1 VHLIYY
7 PPYHSKYNPI
17 ERCWAAL
24 ENYWNGALLT
34 TIDEALRWAA
44 NMTWKGVSPLV
55 RLVEGIYPKQ
65 ISVPKHELTAFEQ
78 QWQRSDILPK
88 WDISIF
94 PV

>member
-1 VHLIYY
+1 
-7 PPYHSKYNPI
+7 
-17 ERCWAAL
+17 
-24 ENYWNGALLT
+24 
-34 TIDEALRWAA
+34 
-44 NMTWKGVSPLV
+44 MTWKGVSPLV

-78 QWQRSDILPK
+78 QWQRSDIRSK